1 MQPMINSPFTSL
13 SDVFYDPTAMGTSAN
28 QAASDISARTNPYM
42 LNKHQGLNRGLARG
56 LGPSMQQ
63 QGTAYAMRQAAP
75 IQSQLQ
81 DQIGNSQWQLQKA
94 NANEGFGAQS
104 LSNLF
109 RAQNLNNDP
118 TPGFVQQQ
126 YARQMMPFAGS
137 MIGQIGGVNPLSQL
151 FSMFGG

>member
-13 SDVFYDPTAMGTSAN
+13 ADVFYDPTAMGTSAN

-42 LNKHQGLNRGLARG
+42 LNKNQPLNRGMARG

-75 IQSQLQ
+75 VQSRLQ

-126 YARQMMPFAGS
+126 YARQMMPFVGGMMS
-137 MIGQIGGVNPLSQL
+137 QVGGVNPLSQL